1 MKKKQMSFTCCCN
14 FSLSGCKGVEQEHPS
29 KHPAPLIKM
38 NPDADTI
45 IYQDQGKSQNAFLN
59 LYILQA
65 TPAVLSKV

>member
-1 MKKKQMSFTCCCN
+1 M
-14 FSLSGCKGVEQEHPS
+14 V
-29 KHPAPLIKM
+29 KHFGYNIKLM

-45 IYQDQGKSQNAFLN
+45 IYQDQGKSQHAFLN